1 MENQS
6 LPKPLILGVVGLIF
20 IVMFSSSMFVTI
32 EPGETCVLFEKF
44 AGGLDIETIYDQ
56 GFHIIA
62 PWNTMHIYHVNTQF
76 DLILVGI

>member
-20 IVMFSSSMFVTI
+20 IVMFSSSIFVTI
-32 EPGETCVLFEKF
+32 EPGEKGVLFKKF

-56 GFHIIA
+56 GF
-62 PWNTMHIYHVNTQF
+62 PLF
-76 DLILVGI
+76 FF